1 MLAIYVQNVYLCS
14 RKGKTSPFC
23 SIHMIADYYV
33 IRSARFEEGW
43 TQKELAEKAGVCL
56 TVVLK
61 AERGASISAVS
72 NGKIRKALGLERRVK

>member
-1 MLAIYVQNVYLCS
+1 MQNVYLCS
-14 RKGKTSPFC
+14 RKGQTIPLSSTK
-23 SIHMIADYYV
+23 MIADYYV